1 MKELYSFDVKRQIVK
16 EVPCIKKDKDGKEV
30 ESVKKSQKTIKNRI
44 VFVKPSVADTEDAE
58 FFYGQKFNEYINA
71 GFLTKAMLAKKMG
84 DNGGLNSEVAS
95 DRMTALVKK
104 NMEAARVIEFFAG
117 GKNLTEEQTKQLEEA
132 QEDYITTKAEVHE
145 YEVALASQFSQTAD
159 SKAEQ
164 KLIEWLV
171 LNFSYYEE
179 ETDVK
184 KGEEQKDNK
193 DLFPL
198 FEGENYEMKR
208 KSMMLLQETED
219 AGEDVVLHKLKMIF
233 DKSFETLIRV
243 VSIWYNKIGT
253 DQKSIEKS
261 LKDLFNEP
269 EEKPEK

>member
-16 EVPCIKKDKDGKEV
+16 EVPCIKKDKDGKEF
-30 ESVKKSQKTIKNRI
+30 ESTKKSKKTIKNRV
-44 VFVKPSVADTEDAE
+44 VFVKPSIPDTEDAE

-95 DRMTALVKK
+95 DRMAEIMKK

-117 GKNLTEEQTKQLEEA
+117 GKNLTEEQRKQLEEA
-132 QEDYITTKAEVHE
+132 QEDYISTKTEIHE

-179 ETDVK
+179 ETDSKEDEEK
-184 KGEEQKDNK
+184 KENK
-193 DLFPL
+193 GLFPL
-198 FEGENYEMKR
+198 FEGESYEAKR
-208 KSMMLLQETED
+208 KSMILLQETDD
-219 AGEDVVLHKLKMIF
+219 AGEDVILHKLKRIF
-233 DKSFETLIRV
+233 DKSFDTLIRV

-253 DQKSIEKS
+253 DQKSIDKA

-269 EEKPEK
+269 EEEEK